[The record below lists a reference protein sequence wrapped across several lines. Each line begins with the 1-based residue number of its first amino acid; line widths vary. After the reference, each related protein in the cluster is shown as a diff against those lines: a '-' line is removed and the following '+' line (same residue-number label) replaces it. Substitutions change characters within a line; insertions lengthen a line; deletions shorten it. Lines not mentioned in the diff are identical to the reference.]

1 VRSGLRGRVFL
12 AWALVGSLAA
22 GAVPLRATASE
33 ERAVHDAFTSLV
45 AALAAR
51 DGDAT
56 WAHLSGATR
65 VEWARDCEVALH
77 GNVDTVQALPPGPR
91 LLVLALRHGAPAWA
105 RTSGTPRE
113 LADRAVHAG
122 LVDGRAA
129 HAVDLADVAVQGD
142 RASGVLFVSGL
153 PSPFRAA
160 FVREDAAWKLDL
172 PGTLALAGR
181 VLTRAARSNGTDE
194 SAVIVNLLAAVSGRP
209 VGVEAWRPLVPA
221 ARAAPH
227 LQAGKPSR

>member
-1 VRSGLRGRVFL
+1 VRSGKRIRVFL
-12 AWALVGSLAA
+12 AGSLVGWLAA
-22 GAVPLRATASE
+22 SSVPLRAAASE

-56 WAHLSGATR
+56 WTHVSDATW
-65 VEWARDCEVALH
+65 VEWGRDCAVALH
-77 GNVDTVQALPPGPR
+77 GNVDAVQSLAPGPR

-122 LVDGRAA
+122 LVDGRRA
-129 HAVDLADVAVQGD
+129 HAVELGDVAVQGG

-153 PSPFRAA
+153 PSPFRAV
-160 FVREDAAWKLDL
+160 FVREEAAWKLDL
-172 PGTLALAGR
+172 PGTLEVAGR
-181 VLTRAARSNGTDE
+181 VLSRAARSNGTDE

-209 VGVEAWRPLVPA
+209 VGVEAWRPLAGPA
-221 ARAAPH
+221 PSTAPA
-227 LQAGKPSR
+227 LR